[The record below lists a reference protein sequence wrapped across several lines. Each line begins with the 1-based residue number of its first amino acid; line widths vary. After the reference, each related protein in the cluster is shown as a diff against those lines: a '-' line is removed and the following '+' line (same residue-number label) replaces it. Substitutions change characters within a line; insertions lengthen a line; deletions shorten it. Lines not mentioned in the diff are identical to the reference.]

1 MKNRIHVPNFSTRV
15 SWIRRRRCRQSEP
28 PAVATGGV
36 LAAPESSGHTFQRN
50 QDTTKLTF
58 WGQFPELLD
67 PFKAVMAD
75 FTAAN
80 PSIEIDVEMTTN
92 DQYKTKI
99 QSALN
104 VGSGPDL
111 YMVPAQPEM
120 NNYVD
125 AGTLVDLTD
134 KLDLSQVVDVA
145 VDAVTIDGKVW
156 ASPSGRYTVG
166 ICYHT
171 DLFEQ
176 AGVTEE
182 PTTWEEMRAVM
193 QQLLDAGIT
202 PYSIAAKDGSL
213 TYFNYI
219 GLASSILGTDGFDQ
233 ILSGERKLT
242 DDDMVG
248 VIQEMRDWVPFYQ
261 KNFLGTPYA
270 ESKALF
276 ATSKTAMMDC
286 GSADLSGYYEID
298 PDAQLGF
305 FYWPAPT
312 ADTGSQVTN
321 TGMSVLYGI
330 NPAMDEAKMDAA
342 LAFVNWVATP
352 EARSR

>member
-1 MKNRIHVPNFSTRV
+1 
-15 SWIRRRRCRQSEP
+15 
-28 PAVATGGV
+28 
-36 LAAPESSGHTFQRN
+36 LAAPQPGGHAFQRN
-50 QDTTKLTF
+50 QDTVKLTF

-67 PFKAVMAD
+67 PFKTVMAD

-80 PSIEIDVEMTTN
+80 PGIEIDVEMTTN

-145 VDAVTIDGKVW
+145 IDAVTIDGKVW

-219 GLASSILGTDGFDQ
+219 GLASSILGAEGFEQ
-233 ILSGERKLT
+233 IHSG
-242 DDDMVG
+242 
-248 VIQEMRDWVPFYQ
+248 
-261 KNFLGTPYA
+261 
-270 ESKALF
+270 
-276 ATSKTAMMDC
+276 
-286 GSADLSGYYEID
+286 
-298 PDAQLGF
+298 
-305 FYWPAPT
+305 
-312 ADTGSQVTN
+312 
-321 TGMSVLYGI
+321 
-330 NPAMDEAKMDAA
+330 
-342 LAFVNWVATP
+342 
-352 EARSR
+352 